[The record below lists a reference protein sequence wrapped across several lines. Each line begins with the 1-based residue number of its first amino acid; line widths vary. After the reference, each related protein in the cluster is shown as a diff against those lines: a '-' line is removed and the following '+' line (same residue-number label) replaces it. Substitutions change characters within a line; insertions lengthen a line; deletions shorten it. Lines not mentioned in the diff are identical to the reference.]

1 MSFITVG
8 NALGCTI
15 NSHRSGWD
23 GNICKNAETWNC
35 SAKQQF
41 RTDYCQQGDP
51 RCYHIH
57 IFEDHDPHCL
67 IDDLGIGWL
76 LEPYP
81 EALNNQIL
89 LFWGKRFQE
98 PRGISEITTRPKD
111 YVFGAYRVR
120 SVSQQKI
127 NEFKTLWRIEPYPDG
142 WTRFQLPHILTVYY
156 KSILGGVYLKEV
168 NRVAVENM
176 FEKAAEQA
184 NSPNPNWHDP
194 HDIERFNYFH
204 EHLSEWL
211 EAGKDNAQH
220 IQELMHDTPT
230 RNYGRSL
237 PMLPQTSSNNGII
250 SGSSGI
256 LRPSSPF
263 DELKNFEARKA
274 PITPISPSLVKPSV
288 PRGTVEPLSPSY
300 PLLEK
305 DSGRGEKIK
314 AVYSKDVLEAIMAV
328 SLTKNILI
336 LTGNPGVGKST
347 LAIDLIDDAER
358 KLIVPVGST
367 WRGREDLLGYVNPIS
382 NEFEP
387 TEFTKFLAKA
397 EAAWRKGDKR
407 THLVIFEEFNL
418 SQPEYWFADILVRS
432 QYPDDQEKL
441 RTIELGGKSIR
452 GVSNTSRILI
462 TPTLRFVATINND
475 HTTLSLSPRVLDR
488 ASIVELTLEPRA
500 TIDRARLYLEEM
512 QIMAIEEL
520 DALLKYKGAMFSLRA
535 AESLRRCLDNLQIL
549 EMNSPWDALDI
560 VLLQQVL
567 TKVRLMVG
575 DPSNDSLMQSLE
587 DWSESYGKY
596 LRKCANLINSWA
608 EALKDG
614 RDVIQA

>member
-1 MSFITVG
+1 MSFITTG

-15 NSHRSGWD
+15 NSHRRGWD
-23 GNICKNAETWNC
+23 GSICKNAETWNC

-57 IFEDHDPHCL
+57 IFEEANPYCL

-98 PRGISEITTRPKD
+98 PRGISDINTRPKD

-120 SVSQQKI
+120 SVSPQKI
-127 NEFKTLWRIEPYPDG
+127 NEFKTLWKIEPYPDG
-142 WTRFQLPHILTVYY
+142 WTRFQQPYILTVYY
-156 KSILGGVYLKEV
+156 KSIIGGVYLKEV

-184 NSPNPNWHDP
+184 RSPHPNWHNAKDA
-194 HDIERFNYFH
+194 ERFENFH
-204 EHLSEWL
+204 THLYEWFETAREDAL
-211 EAGKDNAQH
+211 Q
-220 IQELMHDTPT
+220 IQQNMVRTYTSRSTPSVLS
-230 RNYGRSL
+230 R
-237 PMLPQTSSNNGII
+237 
-250 SGSSGI
+250 
-256 LRPSSPF
+256 SPF
-263 DELKNFEARKA
+263 VDLKNLDLKKA
-274 PITPISPSLVKPSV
+274 PTTAVTASSKPTAPKNGS
-288 PRGTVEPLSPSY
+288 TIY
-300 PLLEK
+300 ALLEK
-305 DSGRGEKIK
+305 ESAKEKIK
-314 AVYSKDVLEAIMAV
+314 NAYNKDVLDSVMAV

-347 LAIDLIDDAER
+347 LATELIDEPER

-387 TEFTKFLAKA
+387 TDFTKFLCKA
-397 EAAWRKGDKR
+397 EIAWRKNDKR
-407 THLVIFEEFNL
+407 TYMVIFEEFNL

-432 QYPDDQEKL
+432 QYPDDQEKM
-441 RTIELGGKSIR
+441 RQIELGGKSIR
-452 GVSNTSRILI
+452 GISNNTSKVFIS
-462 TPTLRFVATINND
+462 PALRFVATINND

-488 ASIVELTLEPRA
+488 ASIIELTLEPR
-500 TIDRARLYLEEM
+500 TTLERAKLELDEK
-512 QIMAIEEL
+512 QIMSIEEL
-520 DALLKYKGAMFSLRA
+520 DALLKYKNAMFSLRS
-535 AESLRRCLDNLQIL
+535 AESLKRCIENLQQL
-549 EMNSPWDALDI
+549 EMNSSWDALDT

-575 DPSNDSLMQSLE
+575 DPANDSLMQGLE
-587 DWSESYGKY
+587 EWSENYGKY
-596 LRKCANLINSWA
+596 LRKCASLINNWA

>member
-1 MSFITVG
+1 MSFITIG

-15 NSHRSGWD
+15 NSHRRGWD
-23 GNICKNAETWNC
+23 GSICKNAETWNC

-57 IFEDHDPHCL
+57 IFEEANPYCL

-81 EALNNQIL
+81 EVLNNQIL

-98 PRGISEITTRPKD
+98 PRGISDINARPKD

-120 SVSQQKI
+120 NVSPQKI
-127 NEFKTLWRIEPYPDG
+127 NEFKTLWKIEPYPDG
-142 WTRFQLPHILTVYY
+142 WTRFQQPYILTVYY
-156 KSILGGVYLKEV
+156 KSIIGGVYLKEV

-184 NSPNPNWHDP
+184 RSPHPNWSNSKDA
-194 HDIERFNYFH
+194 ERFESFH
-204 EHLSEWL
+204 GHLHEWF
-211 EAGKDNAQH
+211 ETAREDAQRL
-220 IQELMHDTPT
+220 QQNMVRTYT
-230 RNYGRSL
+230 SRS
-237 PMLPQTSSNNGII
+237 TSSVIA
-250 SGSSGI
+250 
-256 LRPSSPF
+256 RSPF
-263 DELKNFEARKA
+263 DGLKNLDLK
-274 PITPISPSLVKPSV
+274 KPSSASALATT
-288 PRGTVEPLSPSY
+288 PSKPAPKNGTTTY
-300 PLLEK
+300 PLVDKESAKERLKTIYNKEIL
-305 DSGRGEKIK
+305 D
-314 AVYSKDVLEAIMAV
+314 AVMAV

-347 LAIDLIDDAER
+347 LAIDLIDDPDR

-387 TEFTKFLAKA
+387 TDFTKFLCKA
-397 EAAWRKGDKR
+397 ESAWRKNDKR
-407 THLVIFEEFNL
+407 TYLVIFEEFNL

-432 QYPDDQEKL
+432 QYPDDQDKL
-441 RTIELGGKSIR
+441 RMIELGGKSIR
-452 GVSNTSRILI
+452 GVTTNGSKVFISPAI
-462 TPTLRFVATINND
+462 RFVATINND

-488 ASIVELTLEPRA
+488 ASIIELTLEPRA
-500 TIDRARLYLEEM
+500 TLDRAKLELDEK
-512 QIMAIEEL
+512 QIMSIEEL
-520 DALLKYKGAMFSLRA
+520 DALLKYKNAMFSLRA
-535 AESLRRCLDNLQIL
+535 ADSLKRCLDNLQLL
-549 EMNSPWDALDI
+549 EMNNPWDALDM

-575 DPSNDSLMQSLE
+575 DPANDSLMQGLE
-587 DWSESYGKY
+587 EWSESYGKY
-596 LRKCANLINSWA
+596 LRKCASLINNWT

>member
-1 MSFITVG
+1 MSFITIG

-15 NSHRSGWD
+15 NSHRRGWD
-23 GNICKNAETWNC
+23 GSICKNAETWNC

-41 RTDYCQQGDP
+41 RADYCQQGDP

-57 IFEDHDPHCL
+57 IFEEANPYCL

-81 EALNNQIL
+81 EVLNNQIL

-98 PRGISEITTRPKD
+98 PRGISDINARPKD

-120 SVSQQKI
+120 SVSPQKI
-127 NEFKTLWRIEPYPDG
+127 NEFKTLWKIEPYPDG
-142 WTRFQLPHILTVYY
+142 WTRFQQPYILTVYY
-156 KSILGGVYLKEV
+156 KSIIGGVYLKEV

-184 NSPNPNWHDP
+184 RSPHPNWHNTK
-194 HDIERFNYFH
+194 DIERFEHFH
-204 EHLSEWL
+204 AHLHEWFETAREDAL
-211 EAGKDNAQH
+211 RLQQNMVRTYTTRSTQTA
-220 IQELMHDTPT
+220 IPT
-230 RNYGRSL
+230 R
-237 PMLPQTSSNNGII
+237 
-250 SGSSGI
+250 
-256 LRPSSPF
+256 SPF
-263 DELKNFEARKA
+263 DGLKNLDLKKPTTSSVLATSTKQPAKNEA
-274 PITPISPSLVKPSV
+274 IT
-288 PRGTVEPLSPSY
+288 Y
-300 PLLEK
+300 PLLDK
-305 DSGRGEKIK
+305 DSTKEKIK
-314 AVYSKDVLEAIMAV
+314 TSYSKEILDAVMAV

-336 LTGNPGVGKST
+336 ITGNPGVGKST
-347 LAIDLIDDAER
+347 LAIELIDDSER

-387 TEFTKFLAKA
+387 TDFTKFLWKA
-397 EAAWRKGDKR
+397 QTAWQKKDKR
-407 THLVIFEEFNL
+407 TYVVIFEEFNL

-441 RTIELGGKSIR
+441 RMIELGGKGIR
-452 GVSNTSRILI
+452 GICNNTSKVFISPAI
-462 TPTLRFVATINND
+462 RFIATINND

-488 ASIVELTLEPRA
+488 ASILELTLEPRA
-500 TIDRARLYLEEM
+500 TLDRAKLELEEQ
-512 QIMAIEEL
+512 QIMSIEEL
-520 DALLKYKGAMFSLRA
+520 DALLKYKNAMFSLRA
-535 AESLRRCLDNLQIL
+535 AESLKRCLDHLQL
-549 EMNSPWDALDI
+549 LDMNSTWDALDT

-575 DPSNDSLMQSLE
+575 DPANDSVMQGLE
-587 DWSESYGKY
+587 DWSENYGKY
-596 LRKCANLINSWA
+596 LRRCASLINNWT

>member
-15 NSHRSGWD
+15 NSHRRGWD
-23 GNICKNAETWNC
+23 GSNCKNAESWNR

-57 IFEDHDPHCL
+57 IFEEENPYCL

-81 EALNNQIL
+81 EVLNNQIL

-98 PRGISEITTRPKD
+98 PRGISDINARPKD

-120 SVSQQKI
+120 NVSPQKI
-127 NEFKTLWRIEPYPDG
+127 NEFKTLWKIEPYPDG
-142 WTRFQLPHILTVYY
+142 WTRFQQPYILTVYY
-156 KSILGGVYLKEV
+156 KSIIGGVYLKEV

-184 NSPNPNWHDP
+184 RNPHPNWINSKDA
-194 HDIERFNYFH
+194 EQFEYFH
-204 EHLSEWL
+204 AHLHEWF
-211 EAGKDNAQH
+211 EIAREDAQ
-220 IQELMHDTPT
+220 QLQQNMVRTYTNKTTPT
-230 RNYGRSL
+230 PSL
-237 PMLPQTSSNNGII
+237 T
-250 SGSSGI
+250 
-256 LRPSSPF
+256 RSPF
-263 DELKNFEARKA
+263 DGLKNLDIKKT
-274 PITPISPSLVKPSV
+274 TPNIVTSAKSVKSG
-288 PRGTVEPLSPSY
+288 GTIY
-300 PLLEK
+300 PLIEK
-305 DSGRGEKIK
+305 EPVKEKIK
-314 AVYSKDVLEAIMAV
+314 TVYSKELLDAVMAV

-336 LTGNPGVGKST
+336 LTGNPGVGKSS
-347 LAIDLIDDAER
+347 LAIDLLDDNER

-382 NEFEP
+382 NDFEP
-387 TEFTKFLAKA
+387 TDFTRFLCKA
-397 EAAWRKGDKR
+397 EAAWRRNDKR
-407 THLVIFEEFNL
+407 TFLVIFEEFNL

-432 QYPDDQEKL
+432 QYPEDQEKL
-441 RTIELGGKSIR
+441 RMIELGGKGIR
-452 GVSNTSRILI
+452 GITTTSSKVFIS
-462 TPTLRFVATINND
+462 PALRFVATINND

-488 ASIVELTLEPRA
+488 ASIIELNLEPRS
-500 TIDRARLYLEEM
+500 TLERLKLELDEK
-512 QIMAIEEL
+512 QIMSIEEL
-520 DALLKYKGAMFSLRA
+520 DALLKYKNAMFSLRA
-535 AESLRRCLDNLQIL
+535 ADSLKRCIENLQLL
-549 EMNSPWDALDI
+549 EMNTTWDALDT

-575 DPSNDSLMQSLE
+575 DPANDSLIQGLE
-587 DWSESYGKY
+587 DWSENYGKN
-596 LRKCANLINSWA
+596 LRKCASLINNWT

-614 RDVIQA
+614 REVIQA